1 VWEIWKH
8 RNRIVFN
15 NGVMDDL
22 EIFILAQLKDG
33 SGQSLDD
40 RE

>member
-1 VWEIWKH
+1 
-8 RNRIVFN
+8 
-15 NGVMDDL
+15 MDDL